1 MFKYLAL
8 LLLLLAACDTYVED
22 KRSVDFEPIYLPD
35 SEEEDKGSDLG
46 TIYQQNKGNLFAMD
60 ICPTSWATS
69 FPGVVTLTIP
79 VVETLILVASAG
91 N

>member
-1 MFKYLAL
+1 MPNPPSNGAPSWATPLSADGTKKFSPIGVKPRGL
-8 LLLLLAACDTYVED
+8 L
-22 KRSVDFEPIYLPD
+22 K
-35 SEEEDKGSDLG
+35 
-46 TIYQQNKGNLFAMD
+46 FAMD

-79 VVETLILVASAG
+79 VVETFILVASAG